1 MLRIALFAAAMLA
14 LAAGV
19 AGAASN
25 VNLVRLST
33 DPYTNSSSQ
42 HKTEV
47 EPDSFA
53 FGSTEVMAFQVGR
66 FTDGGS
72 SNVGFA
78 TSTDNG
84 QTWTNGFLP
93 GTTVYATPAGPY
105 ARVSDPS
112 VAYDAKDKTWLIVT
126 LGLDSGGGSL
136 GPIVNR
142 SLDGGLTWKNP
153 VTVSTGSFPDKTWIV
168 CDNKSTSPFYGHCYI
183 EWDDAGTGGD
193 VEMNTSTDGGKT
205 WSAKK
210 TSADDAFGLGGQPLV
225 RPDGS
230 VVVPFT
236 ADYSAIQFFNSTNGG
251 ASWGTTKTVAS
262 QSDHGVAGSLRVEP
276 LPSAEIDKRGRIFVS
291 WNDCR
296 FRSGCSAN
304 DIVYAIIKPNNAV
317 SAVKRVPIDPTG
329 SGVDHFAPGFGVD
342 PKTSGNTTHIGLT
355 YYYLPVANCGSTC
368 KVGIG
373 YISSSDGGST
383 WTSPIDL
390 ATNMSPTWFPS
401 TNQGRMFGD
410 YISTS
415 FVNGK
420 AFPVIIV
427 AKQPSG
433 STYDAAAYT
442 TSTGLKV
449 GAGTLSSAG
458 DEAVQGA
465 ASDHARVTRPTAN

>member
-142 SLDGGLTWKNP
+142 SLDGGLTWK
-153 VTVSTGSFPDKTWIV
+153 
-168 CDNKSTSPFYGHCYI
+168 
-183 EWDDAGTGGD
+183 
-193 VEMNTSTDGGKT
+193 
-205 WSAKK
+205 
-210 TSADDAFGLGGQPLV
+210 
-225 RPDGS
+225 
-230 VVVPFT
+230 
-236 ADYSAIQFFNSTNGG
+236 
-251 ASWGTTKTVAS
+251 
-262 QSDHGVAGSLRVEP
+262 
-276 LPSAEIDKRGRIFVS
+276 
-291 WNDCR
+291 
-296 FRSGCSAN
+296 
-304 DIVYAIIKPNNAV
+304 
-317 SAVKRVPIDPTG
+317 
-329 SGVDHFAPGFGVD
+329 
-342 PKTSGNTTHIGLT
+342 
-355 YYYLPVANCGSTC
+355 
-368 KVGIG
+368 
-373 YISSSDGGST
+373 
-383 WTSPIDL
+383 
-390 ATNMSPTWFPS
+390 
-401 TNQGRMFGD
+401 
-410 YISTS
+410 
-415 FVNGK
+415 
-420 AFPVIIV
+420 
-427 AKQPSG
+427 
-433 STYDAAAYT
+433 
-442 TSTGLKV
+442 
-449 GAGTLSSAG
+449 
-458 DEAVQGA
+458 
-465 ASDHARVTRPTAN
+465 